1 MTEAMSNMEQP
12 PLVAHL
18 IYRLDIGGL
27 ETLLVDAINRMP
39 AHKYR
44 HVVICLTDYTDFAE
58 RITRPGVAVHAL
70 HKPPGLGLGA
80 HARLFKLLRRL
91 RPAVLHTY
99 NLGTIEYHAT
109 ALLAG
114 VPVRVHAEHGRDAGD
129 PHGVNRKHN
138 LLRRLL
144 VPVIDRFVPVSRDLD
159 RWLQEVVG
167 IPAAKT
173 LLIDNG
179 VDTERFRPA
188 SDTPPASDPA
198 EPWSAAAGSSCGH
211 PFVIGAVGRLQDVKH
226 HAGLI
231 EAFALL
237 RHMLPEQS
245 ARLRLVLVGD
255 GPLRARLEQQVAA
268 AGLQDCVWLAG
279 ARSDVAPV
287 MRSFSLFAL
296 SSIAE
301 GTPVTMLEAMASGL
315 PVVSTAVGGIPDLV
329 LDGATGTLVPPRDP
343 QRMAEA
349 LASYVRDQERARLH
363 GSHGRERIE
372 RKYSIAA
379 MLATYVDLYD
389 GLCRTKT
396 PHREVITQCAE

>member
-1 MTEAMSNMEQP
+1 VTAVRTSAPGAARP
-12 PLVAHL
+12 PLVVHL

-27 ETLLVDAINRMP
+27 ETLLVDTINRMP
-39 AHKYR
+39 AHAYR
-44 HVVICLTDYTDFAE
+44 HAVVCLTDYTDFAQ
-58 RITRPGVAVHAL
+58 RITRSGVELYAL
-70 HKPPGLGLGA
+70 HKPPGLGLSA

-129 PHGVNRKHN
+129 PQGLNRKHN

-144 VPVIDRFVPVSRDLD
+144 VPVIDCYIPVSRDLD

-167 IPAAKT
+167 IPAAKRR
-173 LLIDNG
+173 LIDNG

-188 SDTPPASDPA
+188 PVAGDVQ
-198 EPWSAAAGSSCGH
+198 EPWQDPNA
-211 PFVIGAVGRLQDVKH
+211 FVIGTVGRLQDVKH

-237 RHMLPEQS
+237 RKMLPEHQQ
-245 ARLRLVLVGD
+245 RLVLVGD
-255 GPLRARLEQQVAA
+255 GPLRARLEQQIAS
-268 AGLQDCVWLAG
+268 AGLQDCVFLAG
-279 ARSDVAPV
+279 ARSDVAPA
-287 MRSFSLFAL
+287 MRSLSLFAL

-329 LDGATGTLVPPRDP
+329 VDGATGSLVPARDP
-343 QRMAEA
+343 QAMAEA
-349 LASYVRDQERARLH
+349 LAAYVRAPALARAH
-363 GSHGRERIE
+363 GTAGRTRIE
-372 RKYSIAA
+372 RHYSVSA
-379 MLATYVDLYD
+379 MLAAYIDLYD
-389 GLCRTKT
+389 GLCKNKISLQEAIE
-396 PHREVITQCAE
+396 PCAE

>member
-1 MTEAMSNMEQP
+1 MTDLTHTPSEP

-27 ETLLVDAINRMP
+27 ETLLVDTINRMP
-39 AHKYR
+39 AHAYR
-44 HVVICLTDYTDFAE
+44 HAVVCLTDYTDFAQ
-58 RITRPGVAVHAL
+58 RITRPGVELYAL
-70 HKPPGLGLGA
+70 HKPPGLGLSA

-114 VPVRVHAEHGRDAGD
+114 VPGRVHAEHGRDAGD
-129 PHGVNRKHN
+129 PQGLNRKHN

-144 VPVIDRFVPVSRDLD
+144 VPVIDRYVPVSRDLD
-159 RWLQEVVG
+159 GWLHNVVG
-167 IPAAKT
+167 IPAAKRR
-173 LLIDNG
+173 LIDNG
-179 VDTERFRPA
+179 VDTERFTAGPVA
-188 SDTPPASDPA
+188 GDPV
-198 EPWSAAAGSSCGH
+198 EPWQDKDA
-211 PFVIGAVGRLQDVKH
+211 FVIGTVGRLQDVKH

-237 RHMLPEQS
+237 RTMLPE
-245 ARLRLVLVGD
+245 AAPRLRLVLVGD
-255 GPLRARLEQQVAA
+255 GPLRARLEQQILA

-287 MRSFSLFAL
+287 MRSFDLFAL

-301 GTPVTMLEAMASGL
+301 GTPVTMLEAMASSL

-329 LDGATGTLVPPRDP
+329 LDGATGRLVPASDP
-343 QRMAEA
+343 QAMAEA
-349 LASYVRDQERARLH
+349 LAAYVRSPALARTH
-363 GSHGRERIE
+363 GAAGRERIE
-372 RKYSIAA
+372 QKYSIAA

-389 GLCRTKT
+389 GLCKT
-396 PHREVITQCAE
+396 NTPLQEVTQPCAE

>member
-1 MTEAMSNMEQP
+1 MTDSMNSMAQR

-39 AHKYR
+39 AHAYR
-44 HVVICLTDYTDFAE
+44 HVVICLTDYTDFAQ
-58 RITRPGVAVHAL
+58 RITRPEVELYAL

-80 HARLFKLLRRL
+80 HARLFRLLRRL

-109 ALLAG
+109 ALLAR

-129 PHGVNRKHN
+129 PNGTNRKHN

-144 VPVIDRFVPVSRDLD
+144 VPVIHRYIPVSRDLD
-159 RWLQEVVG
+159 RWLKEVVG
-167 IPAAKT
+167 IPAAKVR
-173 LLIDNG
+173 LIDNG
-179 VDTERFRPA
+179 VDTERFRAGPVA
-188 SDTPPASDPA
+188 GDPS
-198 EPWSAAAGSSCGH
+198 EPWMAPGG
-211 PFVIGAVGRLQDVKH
+211 FVIGSVGRLQDVKD
-226 HAGLI
+226 HASLV

-237 RHMLPEQS
+237 RGMLPDQCH
-245 ARLRLVLVGD
+245 RLRLVLVGD
-255 GPLRARLEQQVAA
+255 GPLRAQLEHRIAA
-268 AGLQDCVWLAG
+268 AGLQDCAWVAG

-301 GTPVTMLEAMASGL
+301 GTPVTMLEAMASNL

-329 LDGATGTLVPPRDP
+329 LDGVSGALVPARDP

-349 LASYVRDQERARLH
+349 LASYVVDDARARQH
-363 GSHGRERIE
+363 GAQGRERIE
-372 RKYSIAA
+372 QKYSIAA
-379 MLATYVDLYD
+379 MLAAYVDLYD
-389 GLCRTKT
+389 GLRNTKT
-396 PHREVITQCAE
+396 PFQEEVITPCAE